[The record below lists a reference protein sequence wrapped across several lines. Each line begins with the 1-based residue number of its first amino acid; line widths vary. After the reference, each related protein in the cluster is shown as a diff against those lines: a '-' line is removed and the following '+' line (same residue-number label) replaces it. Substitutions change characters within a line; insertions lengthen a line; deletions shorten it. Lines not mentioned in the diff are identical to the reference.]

1 MDHISRGKWWK
12 VITFDCLIR
21 YNEIQFIIQNAIDNN
36 LPVFDWPYRK
46 PGIPSKCSH
55 HLRTHRYHQL
65 RPFNWRSLHPRL
77 PTNRRLLSLFMAWYF
92 VPNKGV
98 MFMTL
103 TSTSNYDTLIFN
115 RATTS
120 GSGVYSVTAN
130 DYYVSPGRPN
140 TLMIDTMTSNDQTT
154 TSTTDSSTF
163 TLTFPRTTSSTNG

>member
-1 MDHISRGKWWK
+1 
-12 VITFDCLIR
+12 
-21 YNEIQFIIQNAIDNN
+21 
-36 LPVFDWPYRK
+36 
-46 PGIPSKCSH
+46 
-55 HLRTHRYHQL
+55 
-65 RPFNWRSLHPRL
+65 
-77 PTNRRLLSLFMAWYF
+77 
-92 VPNKGV
+92 
-98 MFMTL
+98 MTL